1 MEKKTRGGGRGG
13 GRARRRVKVNVS
25 QSGREERKG
34 RLVKVR
40 KNRKCVKENA
50 QVRGTRK
57 MREGG
62 NKERRKDGI

>member
-1 MEKKTRGGGRGG
+1 M
-13 GRARRRVKVNVS
+13 KVNES